1 MVYRGRS
8 PIILWD
14 CQTTYQIFEYW
25 IDSLDPWMSL
35 SESRHGWAFPRLL
48 IHLPQISTSFVLKP
62 SHLWSHWEQ
71 YAGRLD
77 HYAFGILIC
86 EVSCP
91 AVVVVGFQG
100 REQTASSVWTWSFG
114 VSGFGIGLRR
124 SVWSISMDRKTCFYS
139 VFFAGYF
146 FSQPCYV
153 EDWIQLNLPAPI
165 REMSSAEKGPS
176 CRSRKFCGSLDLL
189 QNLTG
194 HGKAL
199 PANADA

>member
-1 MVYRGRS
+1 
-8 PIILWD
+8 
-14 CQTTYQIFEYW
+14 
-25 IDSLDPWMSL
+25 MSL

-124 SVWSISMDRKTCFYS
+124 SVWSIYLNGPKNVFLLCVFCRLFFQSTVLRWRLNPTEFTCTHKGD
-139 VFFAGYF
+139 V
-146 FSQPCYV
+146 
-153 EDWIQLNLPAPI
+153 LT
-165 REMSSAEKGPS
+165 RE
-176 CRSRKFCGSLDLL
+176 GSLL
-189 QNLTG
+189 QI
-194 HGKAL
+194 
-199 PANADA
+199 